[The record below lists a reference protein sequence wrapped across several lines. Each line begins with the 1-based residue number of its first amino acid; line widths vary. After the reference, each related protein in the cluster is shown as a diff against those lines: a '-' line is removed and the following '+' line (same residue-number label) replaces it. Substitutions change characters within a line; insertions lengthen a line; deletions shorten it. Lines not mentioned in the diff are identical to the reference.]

1 MSSERIGLLL
11 RQLPELQG
19 LTRQVKRLSALQATL
34 ADALPANLAASV
46 ALAISET
53 GELVLYAD
61 NGAVATKLKHLA
73 PRILVFLRQRG
84 VEATGIRVQMQ
95 VSIRHNPL
103 PQKQISL
110 SPAGRNAIRELAE
123 RVENSP
129 LKSALEQLS
138 RRGKLSDGDE

>member
-1 MSSERIGLLL
+1 VSSERIGSLI

-19 LTRQVKRLSALQATL
+19 LTRQVKRLSALKATL

-46 ALAISET
+46 ALAVSET

-61 NGAVATKLKHLA
+61 NGAVATKLKHLT

-84 VEATGIRVQMQ
+84 IEATGIRVQMQ

-110 SPAGRNAIRELAE
+110 SPAGCKAIRELAQ
-123 RVENSP
+123 RVESPP
-129 LKSALEQLS
+129 LKSALERLG
-138 RRGKLSDGDE
+138 RRGGHSDDDK

>member
-19 LTRQVKRLSALQATL
+19 LTRQVKRLSALQSTL
-34 ADALPANLAASV
+34 AECLPANLAASTALVV
-46 ALAISET
+46 AET

-61 NGAVATKLKHLA
+61 NGAVATKLKQLT

-84 VEATGIRVQMQ
+84 IEATGIRIQMQ
-95 VSIRHNPL
+95 VGIRHNPL

-110 SPAGRNAIRELAE
+110 STAGRQAVRELAE
-123 RVENSP
+123 RVESSP
-129 LKSALEQLS
+129 LKVALERLS
-138 RRGKLSDGDE
+138 SRGRKSDDDE

>member
-1 MSSERIGLLL
+1 MGSERIGLLI

-19 LTRQVKRLSALQATL
+19 LARQVKRLSALQATI

-46 ALAISET
+46 ALAVSET

-84 VEATGIRVQMQ
+84 IEATGIRVQMQ
-95 VSIRHNPL
+95 VSIRHNSL

-110 SPAGRNAIRELAE
+110 SPAGCKAIQELAQ
-123 RVENSP
+123 RIANP
-129 LKSALEQLS
+129 LLKSALERLS
-138 RRGKLSDGDE
+138 RRGKPSDDDK

>member
-1 MSSERIGLLL
+1 MGSERIGILI

-34 ADALPANLAASV
+34 ADVLPANLAASV
-46 ALAISET
+46 ALAVSET

-61 NGAVATKLKHLA
+61 NGAVATKLKHLT

-84 VEATGIRVQMQ
+84 VEATGIRIQMQ

-110 SPAGRNAIRELAE
+110 SPEGRKAIQELAQ
-123 RVENSP
+123 RIDNSP
-129 LKSALEQLS
+129 LKSALERLS
-138 RRGKLSDGDE
+138 RRSRPSDHDE

>member
-1 MSSERIGLLL
+1 MGSERIGLLI

-19 LTRQVKRLSALQATL
+19 LARQVKRLSALQA
-34 ADALPANLAASV
+34 AIAGALPANLAASV
-46 ALAISET
+46 ALAVSET

-84 VEATGIRVQMQ
+84 IEATGIRVQMQ

-110 SPAGRNAIRELAE
+110 SPAGCKAIQELAQ
-123 RVENSP
+123 RVANP
-129 LKSALEQLS
+129 LLKSALERLS
-138 RRGKLSDGDE
+138 RRGNPSDDDK

>member
-1 MSSERIGLLL
+1 MSSERIGLLI

-19 LTRQVKRLSALQATL
+19 LTRQVKRLSALKATL

-46 ALAISET
+46 ALAVSET

-61 NGAVATKLKHLA
+61 NGAVATKLKHLT

-84 VEATGIRVQMQ
+84 IEATGIRVQMQ

-110 SPAGRNAIRELAE
+110 SPAGCSAIRELAQ
-123 RVENSP
+123 RVENPP
-129 LKSALEQLS
+129 LKSALERLS
-138 RRGKLSDGDE
+138 RRGGNSNDDK

>member
-1 MSSERIGLLL
+1 MNSERIGLLL

-19 LTRQVKRLSALQATL
+19 LTRQVRRLSALQATL

-46 ALAISET
+46 ALAVSES

-84 VEATGIRVQMQ
+84 IEVTGIRVQMQ

-110 SPAGRNAIRELAE
+110 SLAGRTALRELAE
-123 RVENSP
+123 RVDNSP
-129 LKSALEQLS
+129 LKLALERLS
-138 RRGKLSDGDE
+138 RRGIPSDSDE

>member
-1 MSSERIGLLL
+1 MSSERIGLLI

-46 ALAISET
+46 ALAVSET

-61 NGAVATKLKHLA
+61 NGAVATKLKHLT

-84 VEATGIRVQMQ
+84 IEATGIRVQMQ

-110 SPAGRNAIRELAE
+110 SPAGRKAIRELAQ
-123 RVENSP
+123 RVENPP
-129 LKSALEQLS
+129 LKSALERLS
-138 RRGKLSDGDE
+138 RRGRHSDDDE

>member
-1 MSSERIGLLL
+1 VASEHIGFLI
-11 RQLPELQG
+11 RQHPELQE
-19 LTRQVKRLSALQATL
+19 LTSQVKRLSALHSTL
-34 ADALPANLAASV
+34 AEVLPANLAASV
-46 ALAISET
+46 ALTVSDT

-84 VEATGIRVQMQ
+84 IEATGIRVQMQ

-110 SPAGRNAIRELAE
+110 SPAGSKAVGDLAA
-123 RVENSP
+123 RVKNSP
-129 LKSALEQLS
+129 LKSALERLS
-138 RRGKLSDGDE
+138 RRGKPSDNDD

>member
-34 ADALPANLAASV
+34 ADCLPANLAASTTLVV
-46 ALAISET
+46 AET

-61 NGAVATKLKHLA
+61 NGAVATKLKQLT

-84 VEATGIRVQMQ
+84 VEVTGIRVQMQ
-95 VSIRHNPL
+95 VSIGHNPL
-103 PQKQISL
+103 PQKQIYL
-110 SPAGRNAIRELAE
+110 SAAGRKAVRELAE
-123 RVENSP
+123 RVESSP
-129 LKSALEQLS
+129 LKAALERLS
-138 RRGKLSDGDE
+138 RRGRSSNDDE